1 LIMLQTAMR
10 SLFLAVFFALIAASV
25 AQLRVRDLAQIGDFD
40 EPHFKPIVRAR
51 NLSSSSSSEKSPTT
65 KSTKSTKKSKTND
78 SAKSTKKSSDKS
90 TKKTSSIQT
99 TSRRI

>member
-1 LIMLQTAMR
+1 MR

-51 NLSSSSSSEKSPTT
+51 NLKTPKSEKSPTNKT
-65 KSTKSTKKSKTND
+65 PKSDKSPTIKSTKKSKTND
-78 SAKSTKKSSDKS
+78 SVKSTKKSSDKTPKS
-90 TKKTSSIQT
+90 TKVTT
-99 TSRRI
+99 TSRRMI